1 MKQKQHKYI
10 GYRYRN
16 HKNHMIYRV
25 LRLEKNLKAYDTVA
39 KLARW
44 YNIKFKDV
52 MLKPIKAKSEQHALV
67 RIKGYFIK

>member
-1 MKQKQHKYI
+1 
-10 GYRYRN
+10 
-16 HKNHMIYRV
+16 MIYRV

-67 RIKGYFIK
+67 RIKGYFVK